1 MMELTPR
8 EQTAVFTALEALGG
22 LQFSEASLL
31 PVQRRIVERII
42 ASGLGSC
49 ARYLEHINGPAGRFE
64 LSLALDAVTTAETY
78 FLRQE
83 YQLKAF
89 EQEVLP
95 RLVQQNAR
103 FKTLTIWS
111 AGCSTGEEPYS
122 LATVVLGCRELAGWK
137 VRILGSD
144 ISTSRLA
151 AAREGRYGKSSFRAV
166 DEAFKQ
172 SYFVPGPEPGEWLV
186 KPELRK
192 MCTFVQ
198 TNLAEIGS
206 TSVVGTV
213 DVGFCRN
220 VLIYMSAR
228 AREVAVRQI
237 TERLAPGGYLFLGH
251 SESLLNTQLPLQP
264 LHLRDDVVYRR
275 KGGST

>member
-1 MMELTPR
+1 MELTPR
-8 EQTAVFTALEALGG
+8 EQTAVFNALEVLGG

-31 PVQRRIVERII
+31 PVQRRIAERIV

-49 ARYLEHINGPAGRFE
+49 ARYLEHIGSSAGRFE
-64 LSLALDAVTTAETY
+64 LSMALDAVTTAETY

-89 EQEVLP
+89 AEEVLP
-95 RLVQQNAR
+95 RLAQQNAR
-103 FKTLTIWS
+103 FRTLTIWS

-137 VRILGSD
+137 VRIVGSD

-151 AAREGRYGKSSFRAV
+151 VAREGRYVKSSFRAV
-166 DEAFKQ
+166 DDAFKQ
-172 SYFVPGPEPGEWLV
+172 SYFLPGAEPGEWSV

-198 TNLAEIGS
+198 TNLAMSGS
-206 TSVVGTV
+206 TSVVGAV
-213 DVGFCRN
+213 DVAFCRN

-228 AREVAVRQI
+228 AREVAVGQI
-237 TERLAPGGYLFLGH
+237 IERLVPGGYLFLGH
-251 SESLLNTQLPLQP
+251 SESLLNTQLPLETM
-264 LHLRDDVVYRR
+264 HLRDDVVYRR
-275 KGGST
+275 KGGFR